1 LLRYPGSRRYTWQ
14 FAGAGGAITNL
25 TVSGNMDSTSSDVL
39 IDWALDGHGVIM
51 KSVWDVSKE
60 LENGALVPALA
71 GFWPRDLSLN
81 ALMPSRREQP
91 AKTRAFINFLVL
103 RFRDHPVARM
113 IEGYGVK

>member
-1 LLRYPGSRRYTWQ
+1 
-14 FAGAGGAITNL
+14 
-25 TVSGNMDSTSSDVL
+25 M
-39 IDWALDGHGVIM
+39 
-51 KSVWDVSKE
+51 
-60 LENGALVPALA
+60 VPALA